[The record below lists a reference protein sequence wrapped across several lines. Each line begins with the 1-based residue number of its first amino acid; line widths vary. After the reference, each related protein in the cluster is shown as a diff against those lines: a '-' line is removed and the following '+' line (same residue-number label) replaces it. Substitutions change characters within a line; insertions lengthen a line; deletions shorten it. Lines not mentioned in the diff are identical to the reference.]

1 MKFNTK
7 YLRVTYPVVDA
18 SHNYSK
24 RGGYDTLDKF
34 MIVADSKIAQ
44 R

>member
-7 YLRVTYPVVDA
+7 YLRVTYPIVDA
-18 SHNYSK
+18 PHNDSK
-24 RGGYDTLDKF
+24 GFYDTLDKF
-34 MIVADSKIAQ
+34 MIAADSKIAQ

>member
-7 YLRVTYPVVDA
+7 YLRVTYPIVDA
-18 SHNYSK
+18 PHNDSK
-24 RGGYDTLDKF
+24 GGDTLDKF

>member
-7 YLRVTYPVVDA
+7 YFRVTYPVVDA

-24 RGGYDTLDKF
+24 GGYDTLDKF